1 MSAQD
6 ANLNRLN
13 KEKKQQEEV
22 NRKLTEDL
30 QAEEDKVNHMNK
42 IKAKLEQSLDDLE
55 GEIEREKRSR
65 QVSR

>member
-1 MSAQD
+1 MTAQD
-6 ANLNRLN
+6 ANMNRLS